1 MHRILNQDLL
11 IDNILVTEQ
20 YGFRNVISTEYA
32 TFRLTDSISK
42 SIMKKKMHVGGRNG
56 MVMPDLSKEQIC

>member
-42 SIMKKKMHVGGRNG
+42 SITKKKNACWRKKWYGYARF
-56 MVMPDLSKEQIC
+56 E